1 MSENQEK
8 TKVEQQ
14 TFYDSNGVLIGP
26 HCYVRDEKGNVY
38 HVNSSY
44 QVIPQE
50 GGAVLMLSN
59 LLEEGEVTLLTP
71 MEVLEQKHAKEG
83 RRSGRGPGRPAKT
96 DKHPEEGKIPRKED
110 LFPVSLEIVLAA
122 IPDKALANELRKRG
136 YTLTASKPVLICL

>member
-8 TKVEQQ
+8 TKVDKP
-14 TFYDSNGVLIGP
+14 TFYDSTGAPICA

-38 HVNSSY
+38 HVNSSF

-59 LLEEGEVTLLTP
+59 LLESGEVTILSP
-71 MEVLEQKHAKEG
+71 MEVLEMKRAKDKK
-83 RRSGRGPGRPAKT
+83 RLVRGPGRPAKAE
-96 DKHPEEGKIPRKED
+96 KPSEGKLPQKED

-136 YTLTASKPVLICL
+136 YTLTASKPVLVCL